1 MNRTTLLSVIIALG
15 SLALAI
21 SMRPVEVT
29 AVSFEDT
36 GEPLF
41 KSFTDP
47 AQASSLEVTGWDE
60 TGARVTSFKVEQ
72 KAGRWV
78 IPSHND
84 YPADGTERMG
94 KAAASFIDVKKDV
107 LRSERVEDHAQ
118 FGVEDP
124 SDVNA
129 KGRGQRITIKDAAG
143 TALVDIIVG
152 KQLDEKQG
160 FRYVRLPDQKRVYAA
175 KLEVD
180 ISTNF
185 TDWIE
190 KDLLKLESDQITKFL
205 SDPYKVDE
213 AQGKVTNRDPVLMDR
228 EIDPNNPEDKQ
239 GKWVLGEGA
248 VGIDGKELDA
258 SKIRQVIS
266 AVDRLQIVGVRPRP
280 EQLTLQALQS
290 KGFFVTPD
298 GRRLFGNEGEVKAIS
313 EDGVVYT
320 LYFGEITLDSG
331 LALTAGAEGPT
342 PAEPKEGD
350 DKKDANR
357 YMFVDVAYD
366 PSADLTVNPAGPPP
380 DEPEGAKRAKQLQA
394 RFDKWFYVIS
404 DASFKQIHKDKAEF
418 FKDAAAGGAAPGG
431 APAMVMPPGMGMPPG
446 MPGMGTPAKPA
457 DKKPAPAP
465 KKPAKPATPPAAP
478 AP

>member
-1 MNRTTLLSVIIALG
+1 MNRTTLISVIIALG
-15 SLALAI
+15 SLGLAI
-21 SMRPVEVT
+21 AMRPVEIA
-29 AVSFEDT
+29 AVAYEDT
-36 GEPLF
+36 GTPLF
-41 KSFTDP
+41 PGFSDP
-47 AQASSLEVTGWDE
+47 AQASSLEVTGWDD
-60 TGARVTSFKVEQ
+60 TAARVTNFKVEQ

-107 LRSERVEDHAQ
+107 LRSERSEDHAQ

-124 SDVNA
+124 SDPNA

-143 TALVDIIVG
+143 TVLVDIILG
-152 KQLDEKQG
+152 KKLDDKEG
-160 FRYVRLPDQKRVYAA
+160 FHYVRVPDQKRVYAS
-175 KLEVD
+175 KIDVD
-180 ISTNF
+180 ISTSF

-190 KDLLKLESDQITKFL
+190 KDLLKIEQESIAQFL

-213 AQGKVTNRDPVLMDR
+213 AQGKVTDRDPLLLKR
-228 EIDPNNPEDKQ
+228 EQDPSKPDDKE
-239 GKWVLGEGA
+239 GMWVIGEGSTG
-248 VGIDGKELDA
+248 VDGKELD
-258 SKIRQVIS
+258 SFKIRQILS
-266 AVDRLQIVGVRPRP
+266 GVDRLQIVGVRPRP

-298 GRRLFGNEGEVKAIS
+298 GRRLFGNEGEVKAIT

-331 LALTAGAEGPT
+331 LALTAGSADGSK
-342 PAEPKEGD
+342 PAEAKPDEE
-350 DKKDANR
+350 KKDANR

-366 PSADLTVNPAGPPP
+366 PASDRTVNPAGPPP

-404 DASFKQIHKDKAEF
+404 DASFKQIRKDKAEF
-418 FKDAAAGGAAPGG
+418 FKDPSPGSGPTAPTPAKPATPAKPVKPAA
-431 APAMVMPPGMGMPPG
+431 
-446 MPGMGTPAKPA
+446 PAKPA
-457 DKKPAPAP
+457 DKKPAAP
-465 KKPAKPATPPAAP
+465 
-478 AP
+478 

>member
-1 MNRTTLLSVIIALG
+1 MNRMNRTTLISVVIALG
-15 SLALAI
+15 SLGLAI
-21 SMRPVEVT
+21 WMRPIEVA
-29 AVSFEDT
+29 AVAYEDT
-36 GEPLF
+36 GDALF
-41 KSFTDP
+41 PNFTDP
-47 AQASSLEVTGWDE
+47 AQASSLEVTGWDD
-60 TGARVTSFKVEQ
+60 TGARVTNFKVEQ

-124 SDVNA
+124 ADANA

-190 KDLLKLESDQITKFL
+190 KDLLKIESDQITKFL

-248 VGIDGKELDA
+248 VGIDGKELEVPFPAAATEHRRVEAGESRD
-258 SKIRQVIS
+258 
-266 AVDRLQIVGVRPRP
+266 G
-280 EQLTLQALQS
+280 QS
-290 KGFFVTPD
+290 IP
-298 GRRLFGNEGEVKAIS
+298 I
-313 EDGVVYT
+313 
-320 LYFGEITLDSG
+320 
-331 LALTAGAEGPT
+331 
-342 PAEPKEGD
+342 
-350 DKKDANR
+350 
-357 YMFVDVAYD
+357 
-366 PSADLTVNPAGPPP
+366 PP
-380 DEPEGAKRAKQLQA
+380 DIPLGSAIRYELK
-394 RFDKWFYVIS
+394 VS
-404 DASFKQIHKDKAEF
+404 
-418 FKDAAAGGAAPGG
+418 AAGKP
-431 APAMVMPPGMGMPPG
+431 
-446 MPGMGTPAKPA
+446 MPGVSGSTVIR
-457 DKKPAPAP
+457 
-465 KKPAKPATPPAAP
+465 
-478 AP
+478 